1 MTARETRRSARGTH
15 DALTFGLLAR
25 RSPLPLRGE
34 ACDPPYGRS
43 RGGLAVSDG
52 QDWLLEGSS
61 RIVWLPG
68 GGPERSKRGST
79 GSVCV
84 PPWVVTDRAPTPS
97 VPGHQAMKWPSPT
110 VAVTTEPSVRWRP
123 TPVTAEPTRPTATV

>member
-79 GSVCV
+79 
-84 PPWVVTDRAPTPS
+84 
-97 VPGHQAMKWPSPT
+97 